1 MRIAF
6 VSPQWNQMVN
16 SYPPLGIAYIAAIA
30 RQEGHETAIF
40 DFGLYPE
47 QPLDEE
53 IQQIAAW
60 KPDMVAFTS
69 MTTSHHSIEQ
79 IAAAVKEELGVT
91 TVIGGPH
98 ATTMPEVTLAD
109 PNIDFLVF
117 AEGEGVFR
125 DFLRAYVSGLHNW
138 ADIKGLWFKDA
149 AGQVVPNGRRPLIRN
164 LDSLPFP
171 ARDLFE
177 LEKYP
182 LYAPNGERMI
192 TLLSSRGCPYNC
204 SFCFKGIVGRTYRR
218 RSPENIVA
226 EIKGVIERYGVRNF
240 YFIDDLFT
248 IDVRSLNK
256 LLDKFEAENLD
267 IRFRCLARVDR
278 VTPELLKRL
287 YKNGCRQ
294 IHYGIESGNPEVLKR
309 TSKNIKLEQVV
320 QAVHWTD
327 QAGIASKGY
336 FIIGLPGDT
345 EETIQQTIEFAAS
358 LPLNEAMFSI
368 ATPFPGTRM
377 WDDLLRKRPEL
388 KYTADFT
395 KTYYYTS
402 YLSDIAP
409 FLNVSEVSDEKLSQY
424 AVKAR
429 HRFLEA
435 KAQRLYERS
444 FGKELGDTLWKVS
457 RNDMVRSLGHS
468 LTTLGLFGKFK
479 RNKERGEAELWT

>member
-6 VSPQWNQMVN
+6 VGPQWNQMVN
-16 SYPPLGIAYIAAIA
+16 SYPPLGIAYLAAVA
-30 RQEGHETAIF
+30 RQEGHEPAIF

-47 QPLDEE
+47 RPLEEE
-53 IQQIAAW
+53 IRLLLAW
-60 KPDMVAFTS
+60 KPDLVAFTS

-79 IAAAVKEELGVT
+79 IAAAVKEAAGVT
-91 TVIGGPH
+91 TIIGGPH
-98 ATTMPEVTLAD
+98 ATTLPEMTLSD
-109 PNIDFLVF
+109 PNIDFLAF
-117 AEGEGVFR
+117 GEGEATFR
-125 DFLRAYVSGLHNW
+125 EFLQAYTSGSNNW
-138 ADIKGLWFKDA
+138 ADVPGLWYKDEKGNVLPGSKRA
-149 AGQVVPNGRRPLIRN
+149 LIRD

-177 LEKYP
+177 LKRYP
-182 LYAPNGERMI
+182 LYAPDGEQML

-218 RSPENIVA
+218 RSPENVVA
-226 EIKGVIERYGVRNF
+226 EIEEMIRRYGVRNF

-256 LLDKFEAENLD
+256 LMDKFEEHKLD

-278 VTPELLKRL
+278 VTPELLERL

-309 TSKNIKLEQVV
+309 TAKNIKLEQVV
-320 QAVHWTD
+320 QAVDWT
-327 QAGIASKGY
+327 AEVGIASKGY
-336 FIIGLPGDT
+336 FILGLPGDT
-345 EETIQQTIEFAAS
+345 EETIEQTINFAAS
-358 LPLNEAMFSI
+358 LPLTEAMFSI

-377 WDDLLRKRPEL
+377 WEDLLRKKPEL

-409 FLNVSEVSDEKLSQY
+409 FLNVSEVADEKLSHY
-424 AVKAR
+424 AVIAR
-429 HRFLEA
+429 RRFLEA
-435 KAQRLYERS
+435 KAHRLYQQS
-444 FGKELGDTLWKVS
+444 FGKEVGDFLWKVR
-457 RNDMVRSLGHS
+457 RNDALRTIGRG
-468 LTTLGLFGKFK
+468 LTTLGLFSKFK
-479 RNKERGEAELWT
+479 RNKERGEAELWA